1 MGQALQAAIQRNVS
15 VLSTRCP
22 PSVDGVDV
30 SEPARAGRQ
39 FCYDPTS
46 GAASALL
53 PRVMGM
59 AGERPDGRD
68 RMASRVLKTVLVA
81 LAAVVAGYLAAL
93 GIGLVAFD
101 VFQVSQR
108 EGAAAMGLAFVIGPA
123 VAIICALVA
132 GLWYWI
138 FSGRRNLQ
146 ARAPRGSAARLG
158 WAFAAALG
166 GWLAG
171 LLLQWM
177 LQGRSY
183 ETFVVALTVSLAP
196 WFGALGFAA
205 ATWLLLR
212 RRES

>member
-1 MGQALQAAIQRNVS
+1 
-15 VLSTRCP
+15 
-22 PSVDGVDV
+22 
-30 SEPARAGRQ
+30 
-39 FCYDPTS
+39 
-46 GAASALL
+46 
-53 PRVMGM
+53 
-59 AGERPDGRD
+59 
-68 RMASRVLKTVLVA
+68 MASRVLKTVLVA

-108 EGAAAMGLAFVIGPA
+108 EGAAAMGLVFVIGPA

-183 ETFVVALTVSLAP
+183 ETFVVALTVSPAP